1 MANCTNCGEF
11 QPRLKNGSKCNE
23 CFNHGNRN
31 IVKRKDANDQNPTV
45 KQSIVDDEISN
56 DEFV

>member
-11 QPRLKNGSKCNE
+11 QPRLKKGSKCNE

-45 KQSIVDDEISN
+45 KQSI
-56 DEFV
+56 